1 MKRRKNMK
9 MDYKL
14 MNHINELGLQIQEER
29 NRPKRKENEYD
40 AIDDA
45 KIIFQIFL
53 LTIVIGIG
61 LLAVAEWCLR

>member
-29 NRPKRKENEYD
+29 NRPKRKGKEYD